1 MTGPAVAGS
10 LTDTLRAKPAPL
22 AHRPAHPQRDRLQL
36 NGLKT
41 WAGSAV
47 RGLIGLAALAGL
59 YEVLSRLELVDPTL
73 LPPSTVVLPRAAEMA
88 VSPEF
93 LIELWATMQAV
104 LLGVGIAVAVA
115 VPVGLLIG
123 SYSSV
128 ATATTPIVD
137 FVRSVPGIAII
148 PLLVL
153 VLGQGLSMKIC
164 IVVYVT
170 LWPLLFN
177 TIYGVRGVDRVAVET
192 ARSFRISTLQTWLH
206 VILPSS
212 MPLIL
217 TGVRLALATGLTV
230 AIAAEI
236 TVGTQDGIG
245 YFILLQSYSGMHHDR
260 IFAAV
265 VLAGLVG
272 FFLNWLTVVASR
284 RWVAWDSRG
293 AK

>member
-1 MTGPAVAGS
+1 MPH
-10 LTDTLRAKPAPL
+10 LRS
-22 AHRPAHPQRDRLQL
+22 
-36 NGLKT
+36 
-41 WAGSAV
+41 WGSASV
-47 RGLIGLAALAGL
+47 RGLIGFAVLAAL
-59 YEVLSRLELVDPTL
+59 YEALSRLELVDSKL
-73 LPPSTVVLPRAAEMA
+73 LPPSSVVIPRAAQMA

-104 LLGVGIAVAVA
+104 LIGVGIAAAIA
-115 VPVGLLIG
+115 VPAGLLIG
-123 SYSSV
+123 SYTSV

-153 VLGQGLSMKIC
+153 VLGQGMTMKIC

-170 LWPLLFN
+170 VWPLLFN

-192 ARSFRISTLQTWLH
+192 AKSFRIPTIRTWFS
-206 VILPSS
+206 VILPSAL
-212 MPLIL
+212 PLIL
-217 TGVRLALATGLTV
+217 TGLRLALATGLTV

-236 TVGTQDGIG
+236 TVGTKDGIG
-245 YFILLQSYSGMHHDR
+245 YFILLQSYSGMHHDA

-293 AK
+293 AQ

>member
-1 MTGPAVAGS
+1 M
-10 LTDTLRAKPAPL
+10 R
-22 AHRPAHPQRDRLQL
+22 
-36 NGLKT
+36 T
-41 WAGSAV
+41 WAGSSV
-47 RGLIGLAALAGL
+47 RGLIGFAVLAGL
-59 YEVLSRLELVDPTL
+59 YETLSRLELVDAKL
-73 LPPSTVVLPRAAEMA
+73 LPPSTVVLPAAAEMA

-104 LLGVGIAVAVA
+104 LLGAGIAILIA

-192 ARSFRISTLQTWLH
+192 ARSFRVSTVRTWLQ
-206 VILPSS
+206 VILPSA

-293 AK
+293 AQ

>member
-1 MTGPAVAGS
+1 M
-10 LTDTLRAKPAPL
+10 
-22 AHRPAHPQRDRLQL
+22 
-36 NGLKT
+36 
-41 WAGSAV
+41 

-59 YEVLSRLELVDPTL
+59 YEALSRLELVDPTL

-93 LIELWATMQAV
+93 LVELWATMQAV
-104 LLGVGIAVAVA
+104 LLGVGIGIVIA

-153 VLGQGLSMKIC
+153 VMGQGLSMKIC

-177 TIYGVRGVDRVAVET
+177 TIYGVRGVDRVAMET
-192 ARSFRISTLQTWLH
+192 ARSFRIPTVQTWLH

>member
-1 MTGPAVAGS
+1 MSGTTVTGAVIGGTAHTKSPA
-10 LTDTLRAKPAPL
+10 T
-22 AHRPAHPQRDRLQL
+22 AHRPATPKPPRWT
-36 NGLKT
+36 GLRS
-41 WAGSAV
+41 WGANSV
-47 RGLIGLAALAGL
+47 RGLIGFAVLAAL
-59 YEVLSRLELVDPTL
+59 YELLSRLELVDPEL
-73 LPPSTVVLPRAAEMA
+73 LPPSTVVLPTAAKMA
-88 VSPEF
+88 VTPAF
-93 LIELWATMQAV
+93 LVELWATMQAV
-104 LLGVGIAVAVA
+104 LLGVGIAVLIA

-128 ATATTPIVD
+128 STAATPIVD

-153 VLGQGLSMKIC
+153 VMGQGMSMKVC

-170 LWPLLFN
+170 VWPLLFN
-177 TIYGVRGVDRVAVET
+177 TIYGVRSVDRVAVET
-192 ARSFRISTLQTWLH
+192 AKSFRISTVQTWLK

-217 TGVRLALATGLTV
+217 TGLRLALATGLTV

-245 YFILLQSYSGMHHDR
+245 YFILLQSYSGLHHDR

-272 FFLNWLTVVASR
+272 FFLNWLTVVATR

-293 AK
+293 AQ

>member
-1 MTGPAVAGS
+1 MSGPAVTAS
-10 LTDTLRAKPAPL
+10 PKSTVVPPTAAPAAPPAAARRRRSALPRLRA
-22 AHRPAHPQRDRLQL
+22 
-36 NGLKT
+36 
-41 WAGSAV
+41 WGSASV
-47 RGLIGLAALAGL
+47 RGLIGFAVLAAL
-59 YEVLSRLELVDPTL
+59 YEALSRLELVDPKL
-73 LPPSTVVLPRAAEMA
+73 LPPSTVVLPRAAQMA

-93 LIELWATMQAV
+93 LVELWATMQAV
-104 LLGVGIAVAVA
+104 LLGVGIAFLIA
-115 VPVGLLIG
+115 VPAGLLIG
-123 SYSSV
+123 SYTTV

-137 FVRSVPGIAII
+137 FVRSIPGIAII

-153 VLGQGLSMKIC
+153 VLGQGMTMKIC

-192 ARSFRISTLQTWLH
+192 ARSFRVGTLRTWSS
-206 VILPSS
+206 VILPSAL
-212 MPLIL
+212 PLIL

-236 TVGTQDGIG
+236 TVGTKDGIG
-245 YFILLQSYSGMHHDR
+245 YFILLQSYSGMHHDS

-284 RWVAWDSRG
+284 RWVAWDTRE
-293 AK
+293 AQ

>member
-1 MTGPAVAGS
+1 MSGPAVTGS
-10 LTDTLRAKPAPL
+10 VVSTVRAKPLAL
-22 AHRPAHPQRDRLQL
+22 AHRSATPKPPRLP
-36 NGLKT
+36 GLKA
-41 WAGSAV
+41 WAASSV
-47 RGLIGLAALAGL
+47 RGLIGFAVLAAL
-59 YEVLSRLELVDPTL
+59 YEALSRLELVDPKL
-73 LPPSTVVLPRAAEMA
+73 LPPSTMVLPSAAEMA
-88 VSPEF
+88 VSPAF

-104 LLGVGIAVAVA
+104 LLGVGIAIVIA
-115 VPVGLLIG
+115 VPLGLLIG
-123 SYSSV
+123 SYSSIS
-128 ATATTPIVD
+128 TATTPIVD

-153 VLGQGLSMKIC
+153 VLGQGMSMKIC

-177 TIYGVRGVDRVAVET
+177 TIYGVRGVDRVAIET
-192 ARSFRISTLQTWLH
+192 ARSFRTSTMQTWLH

-236 TVGTQDGIG
+236 AVGTQDGIG

-272 FFLNWLTVVASR
+272 FFLNWLTVVATR

-293 AK
+293 AQ

>member
-1 MTGPAVAGS
+1 MSGPAIAG
-10 LTDTLRAKPAPL
+10 TRVNTVRATPAPL
-22 AHRPAHPQRDRLQL
+22 QHLPTTPRRSWLPGFKSWGASSL
-36 NGLKT
+36 
-41 WAGSAV
+41 
-47 RGLIGLAALAGL
+47 RGLGGLAALAAL
-59 YEVLSRLELVDPTL
+59 YEVLSRLELVDPKL
-73 LPPSTVVLPRAAEMA
+73 LPPSTVVFPRAAEMA
-88 VSPEF
+88 ISPDF
-93 LIELWATMQAV
+93 LVELLATMQAV
-104 LLGVGIAVAVA
+104 LLGVGIAILIAI
-115 VPVGLLIG
+115 PVGLVIG

-153 VLGQGLSMKIC
+153 VMGQGLSMKIS

-177 TIYGVRGVDRVAVET
+177 AIYGVRGVDRVAVET

-206 VILPSS
+206 VILPSA

-236 TVGTQDGIG
+236 TVGTHDGIG
-245 YFILLQSYSGMHHDR
+245 YFILLQSYSGGHHDR

-293 AK
+293 AN

>member
-1 MTGPAVAGS
+1 MSIAGTG
-10 LTDTLRAKPAPL
+10 LDTARATPV
-22 AHRPAHPQRDRLQL
+22 RLQKL
-36 NGLKT
+36 PAAPRRRWLPGLRS
-41 WAGSAV
+41 WASASV
-47 RGLIGLAALAGL
+47 RGLIGFAVLAAL
-59 YEVLSRLELVDPTL
+59 YEVLSRLELVDSKL
-73 LPPSTVVLPRAAEMA
+73 LPPSTVVLPTAAEMA
-88 VSPEF
+88 VSPAF
-93 LIELWATMQAV
+93 LIELSATMQAV
-104 LLGVGIAVAVA
+104 LLGVGIAVVIA

-123 SYSSV
+123 SYASV
-128 ATATTPIVD
+128 STAATPIVD

-170 LWPLLFN
+170 VWPLLFN

-192 ARSFRISTLQTWLH
+192 ARSFRVSTMRTWAQ

-245 YFILLQSYSGMHHDR
+245 YFILLQSYSGGHHDR

-272 FFLNWLTVVASR
+272 FFLNWLTVVATR

-293 AK
+293 VQ

>member
-1 MTGPAVAGS
+1 MSGPAVTGS
-10 LTDTLRAKPAPL
+10 VVGTVRATPVAL
-22 AHRPAHPQRDRLQL
+22 AHRPATPKRPRFP
-36 NGLKT
+36 GLKAWT
-41 WAGSAV
+41 ASSV
-47 RGLIGLAALAGL
+47 RGLIGFAVLAAL
-59 YEVLSRLELVDPTL
+59 YEALSRLELVDPKL
-73 LPPSTVVLPRAAEMA
+73 LPPSTVVLPSAAKMA
-88 VSPEF
+88 VSPAF

-104 LLGVGIAVAVA
+104 LLGVGIAIAIA
-115 VPVGLLIG
+115 VPLGLLIG

-128 ATATTPIVD
+128 STATTPIVD

-153 VLGQGLSMKIC
+153 VLGQGISMKIC

-177 TIYGVRGVDRVAVET
+177 TIYGVRGVDRVAIET
-192 ARSFRISTLQTWLH
+192 ARSFRTSTMQTWLH

-217 TGVRLALATGLTV
+217 TGIRLALATGLTV

-245 YFILLQSYSGMHHDR
+245 YFILLQSYSGAHHDR

-272 FFLNWLTVVASR
+272 FFLNWLTVVATR

-293 AK
+293 AQ